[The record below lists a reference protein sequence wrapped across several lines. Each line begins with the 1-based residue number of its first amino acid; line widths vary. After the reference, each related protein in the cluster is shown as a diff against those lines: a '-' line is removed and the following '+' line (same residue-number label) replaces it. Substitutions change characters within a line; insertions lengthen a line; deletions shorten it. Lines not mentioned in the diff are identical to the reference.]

1 MIEDLIREEIRELR
15 GYKEGGVSSRF
26 KLDANENGW
35 GLPDSTKAAIIESLK
50 DFPYHR
56 YPDSDCTCLR
66 EKLSGYTGVKP
77 EHLMIGNGSDE
88 LIQYIVQTFIGRG
101 DRAIIQHPTFSM
113 YGFFTRLMEG
123 IPIEVYGDESFG
135 IETETIIDAA
145 KAEEAKVVF
154 LCNPNNP
161 TGRVMASGEIR
172 QVITKAPGVVV
183 VDEAYFEFHGESVI
197 EWIYRYDNLV
207 VLRTFSKAMAIAG
220 LRVGYLAA
228 GDGIMRYL
236 SRVKVPYNVGA
247 FSQHV
252 AIKVLEHL
260 ESVKEWLAAFGEARD
275 AFIQSLS
282 AIDGIKV
289 IPSRANFVLIEVDD
303 AEWLWNRLLEKGI
316 LVRKFGDER
325 LRKHLRVT
333 IGAPHEN
340 EAFLLEIKRILGGM

>member
-1 MIEDLIREEIRELR
+1 MIENLIREEIRGLR
-15 GYKEGGVSSRF
+15 AYKEGGINSRF

-35 GLPDSTKAAIIESLK
+35 GLPDSTKASIVESLK

-56 YPDSDCTCLR
+56 YPDSDSTDLR
-66 EKLSGYTGVKP
+66 ERLSGYTGVKP

-101 DRAIIQHPTFSM
+101 DRVVTQYPTFSM
-113 YGFFTRLMEG
+113 YGFFTKLMGG
-123 IPIEVYGDESFG
+123 IPIEVYGDGAFRVD
-135 IETETIIDAA
+135 TELIIDTA

-161 TGRVMASGEIR
+161 TGRAMASEEIR
-172 QVITKAPGVVV
+172 KVLTGVPGVLV

-197 EWIYRYDNLV
+197 KWIYRYDNLV
-207 VLRTFSKAMAIAG
+207 VLRTFSKAMAIGG

-228 GDGIMRYL
+228 NDSIMKYL
-236 SRVKVPYNVGA
+236 TRVKVPYNVGS
-247 FSQHV
+247 FSQH
-252 AIKVLEHL
+252 AAAKVLEHL
-260 ESVKEWLAAFGEARD
+260 ESVREWLAAFGEVRD
-275 AFIQSLS
+275 AFIESLS
-282 AIDGIKV
+282 AVDRIKV

-303 AEWLWNRLLEKGI
+303 AEWLWNRLVEKGI

-333 IGAPHEN
+333 IGTPHEN